1 MSKITYIIKASEN
14 ALNEKTAA
22 ILVKIAKS
30 DFITAAQLRDDL
42 AETLNASSVN
52 SNIGVLIKKGFV
64 EKSGDGLIITGEAQ
78 DVISNAAV
86 IYAQENAPELL
97 EKRNTRK
104 ARPITSDME
113 SDKDFMMDLLKTKEN
128 LFTIKKLDVYRSNFI
143 AVLEKRTFGIRS
155 FEVSNKGNFR
165 ISGYKMTE
173 EQVKHFE
180 DLGMVAKHSKNGN
193 VYLDIP
199 RTQENIENIIHAVD
213 TL

>member
-78 DVISNAAV
+78 DIISNAAV

-113 SDKDFMMDLLKTKEN
+113 SDKDFMMDLLKTKDN

-173 EQVKHFE
+173 AQVKHFE
-180 DLGMVAKHSKNGN
+180 DLGMKAKHSKNGN
-193 VYLDIP
+193 VYLDIS
-199 RTQENIENIIHAVD
+199 RNQENIENIINSVD
-213 TL
+213 VL